1 MEKHADTIDPAM
13 RHWINDGLNAGLAP
27 SVVALKLGAMV
38 ADVTAV
44 YYADKHYLKAL
55 K

>member
-1 MEKHADTIDPAM
+1 MEKHADTIDPDIRAV
-13 RHWINDGLNAGLAP
+13 INELLSKGKVP
-27 SVVALKLGAMV
+27 SVVALELGAMV
-38 ADVTAV
+38 ADITAV